1 MVRIEIIKRYSNM
14 KKDYIEPKS
23 TEIELL
29 PHAIVM
35 ASGDDASI
43 GQADIEPL
51 IIENDIWNLI

>member
-1 MVRIEIIKRYSNM
+1 M

-35 ASGDDASI
+35 ASGDDALIGPVSI
-43 GQADIEPL
+43 EKLTIE
-51 IIENDIWNLI
+51 IEDDAWSG

>member
-1 MVRIEIIKRYSNM
+1 M

-35 ASGDDASI
+35 ASGDDAPI
-43 GQADIEPL
+43 GTVSIEPL
-51 IIENDIWNLI
+51 IGIEDDAWSG